1 MPASAAV
8 LPVPVAVKD
17 NKFKPDALALPLG
30 VQIQWNWADDVGNAH
45 NVRQD
50 SSLFTSGAPT
60 DDPNTTFLR
69 RPSAG
74 TFHYFCEVHGSKRGG
89 MDGVIRVKPFMTAAG
104 GADDEFTVVW
114 VNGTSDTGDQ
124 FDVRYRV
131 GKKSKKFKPWLTDT
145 SLGQAV
151 FGAGDSPVDVKPG
164 KAYYFRARS
173 QNSSNPSKPSGWSP
187 TLKVVLQ

>member
-17 NKFKPDALALPLG
+17 NKFNPDALALPLG
-30 VQIQWNWADDVGNAH
+30 VAVEWRWADNLENEH

-50 SSLFTSGAPT
+50 SSLFNSGTPT
-60 DDPNTTFLR
+60 DNPSETFQR

-89 MDGVIRVKPFMTAAG
+89 MDGVIRVRPFMTATG

-114 VNGTSDTGDQ
+114 VNGTSDTGNQ
-124 FDVRYRV
+124 FDVRYRI
-131 GKKSKKFKPWLTDT
+131 GKKDELKPWLTDT

-164 KAYYFRARS
+164 KAYYFKARS
-173 QNSSNPSKPSGWSP
+173 QSSSNPTRPSGWSP
-187 TLKVVLQ
+187 RLKVILQ